1 MKLNTIHHVAII
13 VSDYERAKEFYVG
26 KLGFQVLRE
35 NYQARRGSYKL
46 DLKAGDQE
54 LEVFYMPGAP
64 KRVTNPEACGLRHLC
79 FRVESV
85 EEPSG
90 SWRRWESKPRL
101 SAWTIT
107 PGKSCVSFLTPT
119 VFRWSCTNSLPPLF
133 GHCISISPEIP
144 GDSLPSGSAS
154 ARAGLEPEISALSSY
169 ESRGAF
175 CLLKQRTPTTSR
187 IGNSSAAAKPAFKP
201 NCSSVIP
208 KLWHSSAATGRDWL
222 KPDT

>member
-85 EEPSG
+85 EEAVRELAALGIEATPIRLDDYTGEKLCFFFDRSSAG
-90 SWRRWESKPRL
+90 AARIVFRRSLAIVFL
-101 SAWTIT
+101 SARKFPETRSPAVPPPPA
-107 PGKSCVSFLTPT
+107 PGRNQK
-119 VFRWSCTNSLPPLF
+119 
-133 GHCISISPEIP
+133 
-144 GDSLPSGSAS
+144 
-154 ARAGLEPEISALSSY
+154 
-169 ESRGAF
+169 
-175 CLLKQRTPTTSR
+175 
-187 IGNSSAAAKPAFKP
+187 
-201 NCSSVIP
+201 
-208 KLWHSSAATGRDWL
+208 
-222 KPDT
+222 